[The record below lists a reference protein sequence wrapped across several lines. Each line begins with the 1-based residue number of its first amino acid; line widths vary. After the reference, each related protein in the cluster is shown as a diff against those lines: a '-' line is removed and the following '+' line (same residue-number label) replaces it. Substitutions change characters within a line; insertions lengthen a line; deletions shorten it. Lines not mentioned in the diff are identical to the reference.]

1 MGMCA
6 SLLSVVVEAECGIEQ
21 PCLWTWKCWVEWK
34 RGDDDDDD
42 DDDDGVIKDSNDKE
56 TL

>member
-1 MGMCA
+1 MCA